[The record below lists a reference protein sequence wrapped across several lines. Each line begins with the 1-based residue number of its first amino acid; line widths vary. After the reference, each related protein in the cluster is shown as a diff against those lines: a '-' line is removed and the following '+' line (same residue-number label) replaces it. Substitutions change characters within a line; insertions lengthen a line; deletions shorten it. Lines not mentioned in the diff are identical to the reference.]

1 MKGRSIIKSP
11 SVKLLGININN
22 IMFWHDHVVTIAKS
36 TSQKLGVLFRCRKV
50 YIPEQLLLLYKAQIP
65 PSLEY
70 CSHVWG
76 SVLTDNNI
84 KSRPNDSLR
93 AQPKPGGSTWTSNKA
108 PPGFLLRTC
117 IDTYSLAAFLQRHRL
132 SAFVRGCPNWLT
144 KTLQINKINPG
155 LRQFLTAIMETWG
168 TNIHLKSQDGYIQT
182 DELHIRCGIFR
193 GDSQFAVPDITLQPK
208 SFTIHQV
215 WFQNRRAKWRKA
227 ERLKEEQRKRDGQD
241 VKRDGET
248 KEEKM
253 DDGLSSS
260 SPTSPSASSAIGGDL
275 DPGGSSAA
283 PREDCP
289 SRASSITG
297 GDNDSPDG
305 KEGTGGADSPATAP
319 PDSPAAPELPMAA
332 HQTVRHVPP
341 PPPPTS
347 THHQTFSHMF
357 PFGDR

>member
-1 MKGRSIIKSP
+1 
-11 SVKLLGININN
+11 
-22 IMFWHDHVVTIAKS
+22 MFCYH
-36 TSQKLGVLFRCRKV
+36 C
-50 YIPEQLLLLYKAQIP
+50 P
-65 PSLEY
+65 PALHPGAPQPRLPTLEY
-70 CSHVWG
+70 PFTPTH
-76 SVLTDNNI
+76 
-84 KSRPNDSLR
+84 PY
-93 AQPKPGGSTWTSNKA
+93 TSYSYHPAIHDDTFVRRKQRRN
-108 PPGFLLRTC
+108 RT
-117 IDTYSLAAFLQRHRL
+117 TFTLQQL
-132 SAFVRGCPNWLT
+132 EELESAFAQTHYPDVFTREDLAM
-144 KTLQINKINPG
+144 KIN
-155 LRQFLTAIMETWG
+155 LTEA
-168 TNIHLKSQDGYIQT
+168 
-182 DELHIRCGIFR
+182 R
-193 GDSQFAVPDITLQPK
+193 V
-208 SFTIHQV
+208 QV

-260 SPTSPSASSAIGGDL
+260 SPTSPSASSAMGGDL
-275 DPGGSSAA
+275 DPGGSSTA

-289 SRASSITG
+289 SRASSTTA

-305 KEGTGGADSPATAP
+305 KEGAGGADSPATVP